1 MFTPGACSR
10 ARVRD
15 ARLQSD
21 CQTLIVIQKN
31 LAKLMVVVSQQQYNY
46 LAIIWQSQVKVY
58 FSFLPSEI
66 KVDIAFRSIIQAWMM
81 LTSMMMTQSMSKA
94 DWMLAWAEDQRRL
107 CT

>member
-1 MFTPGACSR
+1 MPFLLPG
-10 ARVRD
+10 
-15 ARLQSD
+15 
-21 CQTLIVIQKN
+21 
-31 LAKLMVVVSQQQYNY
+31 NY
-46 LAIIWQSQVKVY
+46 LAK
-58 FSFLPSEI
+58 PSESLFLLRFDPPSIRSDPLRRQI

>member
-1 MFTPGACSR
+1 MVETTHRKKTFQSIHPAATTTEHR
-10 ARVRD
+10 A
-15 ARLQSD
+15 A
-21 CQTLIVIQKN
+21 
-31 LAKLMVVVSQQQYNY
+31 
-46 LAIIWQSQVKVY
+46 WQLCISQVKVL
-58 FSFLPSEI
+58 FLEI